1 MSYHEYIPAWPLNQF
16 VQLIWIQDMAGSGP
30 TTSPERIVADGI
42 VELVFH
48 CLMDTLSSSESKLV
62 FSSISSENAPPG
74 LRARVIY
81 RIKNEKE
88 FEETF
93 ELAMP
98 GKDYQLFLT
107 NYWKRKRFPW

>member
-74 LRARVIY
+74 LRRA
-81 RIKNEKE
+81 
-88 FEETF
+88 
-93 ELAMP
+93 
-98 GKDYQLFLT
+98 LFTGLKM
-107 NYWKRKRFPW
+107 KRSLRRPSN